1 MRLRDKVAIIT
12 GSGRGI
18 GRLVALG
25 MAREG
30 AKVIVN
36 GRTPDKVDQVV
47 AEIRDGGGIAVGN
60 YSDIATMQG
69 AQDLVK
75 TAMDHFNRIDILVNN
90 AGISRDALFHKMSE
104 EEWDEV
110 IRVDLKGVFCCIKAV
125 FPIMKEQNYGR
136 IINVASVAGIIGNV
150 GQANYSAAKAGVI
163 ALTKTL
169 AKEFGRYN
177 ITVNCISASHRTRMY
192 EKVPE
197 EVFQQLLKRR
207 ALGRMSREEE
217 IAPAFIFLAS
227 DEASYITGQHLGV
240 DGGLF

>member
-1 MRLRDKVAIIT
+1 MRLKGKIAVIT

-18 GRLVALG
+18 GRLIALG
-25 MAREG
+25 MAQEG
-30 AKVIVN
+30 AKVVVN
-36 GRTPDKVDQVV
+36 GTTQEKVDQVV
-47 AEIRDGGGIAVGN
+47 GEIKEAGKVAVAN
-60 YSDIATMQG
+60 YDDIATMVG
-69 AQDLVK
+69 AEALIK
-75 TAMDHFNRIDILVNN
+75 TAVDNFGRVDILINN
-90 AGISRDALFHKMSE
+90 AGISRDALFYKMTE
-104 EEWDEV
+104 EAWDEV
-110 IRVDLKGVFCCIKAV
+110 MRVDLKGVFCCIKAV
-125 FPIMKEQNYGR
+125 FPVMKEQNYGR
-136 IINVASVAGIIGNV
+136 IINVASVAGVIGNV

-192 EKVPE
+192 ENVPE
-197 EVFQQLLKRR
+197 DVFQQLLKRR

-240 DGGLF
+240 DGGLL